1 MSEVLK
7 SYRMAVRCGSANDP
21 IGREGLATLT
31 AMLMVGGATKRR
43 GYKQMLD
50 EFFEMASG
58 FEAQVDQEITV
69 FYGTVHV
76 DHAVRFEALIFEILR
91 EPAFAPD
98 DFERL
103 REDQLNFL
111 RVSLRGTND
120 EELAKEILY
129 TRLYE
134 GHPYGHHPRGT
145 AKGLA
150 AITVEDVRA
159 FHAQWFGVL
168 TLEALAP
175 LVLPSPRQPVGIEA
189 TLLDKAEARGV
200 AMSFGWHIPVRRGHA
215 DYPAL
220 LLAQAWLG
228 QHRNGGRLFDQIRE
242 VRGLNYGDYAYIE
255 YFPRGMHEFEPDPNL
270 ARQQQIFQVWVRP
283 VVPEKAIFAF
293 RLAIYEIRQLVGNG
307 LSEEDFERTRNF
319 LTKYVKLL
327 LKTDSLVKGY
337 AIDSE
342 FYGTGE
348 YTSYIAKGLAG
359 LTLGDVN
366 GVIRRYLQTENL
378 HFVAVGPEMEKFA
391 AALKSGDATPITY
404 ETEVPPEVLA
414 EDAVV
419 AGLSLGMGTVAV
431 RPFEWA
437 LES

>member
-1 MSEVLK
+1 MSEVLR
-7 SYRMAVRCGSANDP
+7 SYRTAVRCGSASDP
-21 IGREGLATLT
+21 AGKEGLAHLT
-31 AMLMVGGATKRR
+31 AMLMVGGATKKR

-58 FEAQVDQEITV
+58 FEAQVDQEMTV

-76 DHAVRFEALIFEILR
+76 DHRVRFEKLIEEMLR
-91 EPAFAPD
+91 QPAFSLD

-120 EELAKEILY
+120 EELAKEVLY

-134 GHPYGHHPRGT
+134 GHPYGHHPCGT

-159 FHAQWFGVL
+159 FHEQNFATL
-168 TLEALAP
+168 TMDANVP
-175 LVLPSPRQPVGIEA
+175 LVLPKPRQPIGIEA

-255 YFPRGMHEFEPDPNL
+255 YFPRGMQQFEPDPNL
-270 ARQQQIFQVWVRP
+270 ARQQQIFQVWLRP
-283 VVPEKAIFAF
+283 VAPEKAIFAF
-293 RLAIYEIRQLVGNG
+293 RMALYEIAGLVATG

-319 LTKYVKLL
+319 LSKYVKLL
-327 LKTDSLVKGY
+327 LKTASLVQGY
-337 AIDSE
+337 AIDSA
-342 FYGTGE
+342 FYGTPEHSG
-348 YTSYIAKGLAG
+348 YIADGLAA
-359 LTLGDVN
+359 LTLGEVN
-366 GVIRRYLQTENL
+366 AVIARYLQTENL
-378 HFVAVGPEMEKFA
+378 HLAAVGPGMEAFA
-391 AALKSGDATPITY
+391 EKLQSGAATPISY
-404 ETEVPPEVLA
+404 EVEQAAEV
-414 EDAVV
+414 
-419 AGLSLGMGTVAV
+419 
-431 RPFEWA
+431 A
-437 LES
+437 LEDLAVAQWPLRMGRVEVWPFAIAFET

>member
-1 MSEVLK
+1 MSEGLK
-7 SYRMAVRCGSANDP
+7 SYRMAVRCGSAQDP
-21 IGREGLATLT
+21 VGKEGLANLT
-31 AMLMVGGATKRR
+31 AMLMVGGATKHR
-43 GYKQMLD
+43 GYKLMLD

-58 FEAQVDQEITV
+58 FEAQVDQEMTV
-69 FYGTVHV
+69 FHGTVHV
-76 DHAVRFEALIFEILR
+76 DHLARYEALIHEMLR
-91 EPAFAPD
+91 EPAFAVD

-120 EELAKEILY
+120 EELAKEVLY

-134 GHPYGHHPRGT
+134 GHPYGHHPVGT
-145 AKGLA
+145 CAGLA

-159 FHAQWFGVL
+159 FHTRCFGVL
-168 TLEALAP
+168 TMEAIAP
-175 LVLPSPRQPVGIEA
+175 IVLPEPRQPMGIEA

-255 YFPRGMHEFEPDPNL
+255 YFPRGMHQFEPDPNL
-270 ARQQQIFQVWVRP
+270 ARRQQIFQVWVRP
-283 VVPEKAIFAF
+283 VAPEKAVFAL
-293 RLAIYEIRQLVGNG
+293 RLALFEIAQLVESG
-307 LSEEDFERTRNF
+307 LGSEDFERTRNF
-319 LTKYVKLL
+319 LSKYVKLL

-337 AIDSE
+337 AIDSA

-348 YTSYIAKGLAG
+348 YTSYIAEGLAA
-359 LTLGDVN
+359 LELADVN
-366 GVIRRYLQTENL
+366 AIIRRYLQVENL
-378 HFVAVGPEMEKFA
+378 HLVAVGPGMEEFGA
-391 AALKSGDATPITY
+391 LLKSGVATPIGY
-404 ETEVPPEVLA
+404 EVEAPAEVLA

-419 AGLSLGMGTVAV
+419 AAWPLKMGAVAV
-431 RPFEWA
+431 WPFERA
-437 LES
+437 LEG